1 MLHIMKFW
9 ILLRHIPP
17 IINFGYAQDS
27 RRAADMAAPATAVR
41 FSNRPATSCGRDLTG

>member
-17 IINFGYAQDS
+17 IVNFGYAQDS
-27 RRAADMAAPATAVR
+27 RRAADMAAPLQLSVSATVLPLPAVV
-41 FSNRPATSCGRDLTG
+41 T